1 MFYSYIENHGYFHT
15 FGRYGCSQF
24 LQPAVY
30 LIICKMRI
38 IFVLNN
44 VVSYTAIVLS
54 DLFVWAIVTFWIFIV
69 TGWYRYI
76 FICLYNSGKQVLY
89 RWYPEE
95 NYPVINPFR
104 YCGIIRMNIVIL
116 SIPRKI

>member
-1 MFYSYIENHGYFHT
+1 
-15 FGRYGCSQF
+15 
-24 LQPAVY
+24 
-30 LIICKMRI
+30 MRI

-76 FICLYNSGKQVLY
+76 FIRLYNSGEQVFY
-89 RWYPEE
+89 RRYPEE